1 MHRPEKDHAAQ
12 LHAFKQ
18 LLASH
23 PEYGKPGNAHVRLVL
38 VGGSRNA
45 EDAARVEGLRALAK
59 ELGIEVCHCMSHR
72 ESADH
77 TGSIESC
84 RVRSERTV
92 LCRSRLAVAGKYR
105 PEHHG

>member
-18 LLASH
+18 LLTSH
-23 PEYGKPGNAHVRLVL
+23 PEYGKPGNAHVQLVL

-59 ELGIEVCHCMSHR
+59 ELGIEVCRCMFHWK
-72 ESADH
+72 SADH
-77 TGSIESC
+77 TWS
-84 RVRSERTV
+84 VRIM
-92 LCRSRLAVAGKYR
+92 
-105 PEHHG
+105 